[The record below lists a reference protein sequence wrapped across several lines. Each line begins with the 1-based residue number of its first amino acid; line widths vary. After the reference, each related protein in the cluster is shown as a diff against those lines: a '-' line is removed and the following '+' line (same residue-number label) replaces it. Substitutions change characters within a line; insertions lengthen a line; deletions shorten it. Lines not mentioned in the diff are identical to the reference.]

1 MSWLMIDPDLN
12 DGDRLIVSL
21 TRRGY
26 QLEAMAA
33 GLRRCLDQTLA
44 ELSTVTQ
51 HRLEITDLLAEL
63 R

>member
-1 MSWLMIDPDLN
+1 MIDPDLHN
-12 DGDRLIVSL
+12 GDRLIVQL

-33 GLRRCLDQTLA
+33 GLRQCLDQTLS
-44 ELSTVTQ
+44 ELTTVTRN
-51 HRLEITDLLAEL
+51 RLEITDLLAQL